1 VGRRINRQGA
11 GPMKSTIFL
20 SYPSSLGE
28 TALRIE
34 LSLKGEGYA
43 VFRDRS
49 ALPPGEAFDAR
60 IRAAVEESDLFVFL
74 ITPESVSPGR
84 YTLTE
89 LKFAEQRWGH
99 PAGHVLPVIAEPT
112 PHESI
117 PAFLRAVTIL
127 KPHGNLVAE
136 VAAEVGRLTAPW
148 WRRML
153 EPRRLVPAII
163 AALLLAGS
171 AWLGL
176 PSYLERRQQNAEAAA
191 LVDRS
196 RSQIDAGNYAGA
208 WKLLEQANAVA
219 PASRDVFAAQEEL
232 AMKLLRNA
240 GLSYSS
246 GGRASYE
253 DLVKTTLPVLARG
266 SSGARGE
273 RLANLL
279 AHMGWAAYL
288 RGESAESGG
297 LDPVKQYRT
306 ALEADPA
313 NVYAHAMWGFEL
325 LRERGSPAALAEAKR
340 HFSGALATGRE
351 REYLRYLEV
360 SALLQTY
367 SNVRIKNLE
376 RHKEVLRVVNA
387 MRTGN
392 ETRPNGWGPGS
403 FKGKVWA
410 IYYFGFVADDERA
423 ELLAALPPAEHLAT
437 FRWLFPEDDLAADRG
452 EYSLFEYLFVL
463 AHLEEY
469 GADRAGA
476 LASYRRL
483 LGVFASKRYDSSRA
497 IKMAD
502 EANAAIR
509 RLGG

>member
-1 VGRRINRQGA
+1 MR
-11 GPMKSTIFL
+11 STIFL

-28 TALRIE
+28 TAERIE

-49 ALPPGEAFDAR
+49 ALPPGESFDAR

-74 ITPESVSPGR
+74 ITPQSVSSGH

-99 PAGHVLPVIAEPT
+99 PAGRVLPVMTEPT
-112 PHESI
+112 PIESI
-117 PAFLRAVTIL
+117 PAFLQAVTIL
-127 KPHGNLVAE
+127 KPQGNLVAE
-136 VAAEVGRLTAPW
+136 VAAEVERLTAPW

-153 EPRRLVPAII
+153 EPRRLVPAIV
-163 AALLLAGS
+163 AALLLVVS

-176 PSYLERRQQNAEAAA
+176 PFYFERRQQNTEAAA

-196 RSQIDAGNYAGA
+196 RTELDAGNSASA

-219 PASRDVFAAQEEL
+219 PASRDVFTAQEEL
-232 AMKLLRNA
+232 AMKLLRGA

-246 GGRASYE
+246 GGRATDE
-253 DLVKTTLPVLARG
+253 DLVKRTLPVLARG
-266 SSGARGE
+266 TSGAKGE

-279 AHMGWAAYL
+279 AHMGWADYL
-288 RGESAESGG
+288 RGGRAESGG
-297 LDPVKQYRT
+297 LDPAKQYHA
-306 ALEADPA
+306 ALEAHPA

-325 LRERGSPAALAEAKR
+325 LRQRSSPAALAEAMK
-340 HFSGALATGRE
+340 HFTTALETGRE

-367 SNVRIKNLE
+367 TNIWIENLE
-376 RHKEVLRVVNA
+376 RQKETIRVVNA
-387 MRTGN
+387 MRVGK
-392 ETRPNGWGPGS
+392 ETRPKGWGPGA

-410 IYYFGFVADDERA
+410 IYHFGFVPDDDRA
-423 ELLAALPPAEHLAT
+423 QLLAALPPAEHLAT
-437 FRWLFPEDDLAADRG
+437 FRWLFPEDDLAAADRG
-452 EYSLFEYLFVL
+452 EYALFEYLFVL
-463 AHLEEY
+463 AHVEEY
-469 GADRAGA
+469 GTDRAAA

-483 LGVFASKRYDSSRA
+483 LGEFASKKYNSRAA
-497 IKMAD
+497 IKMV
-502 EANAAIR
+502 EQANAAIR